1 MTTPSP
7 SSSRGPLLN
16 RLLKI
21 VPCLVSLLLPLAAQ
35 AETQPAAP
43 AADGTVSRIVTVD
56 WTIAETLLALGVTP
70 LAMGDVESYRAWVG
84 EPTLPVDV
92 VDIGLRMQPNRELLA
107 ELKPDLI
114 LISPLMASLEPTL
127 SRIAPVQSI
136 ALYEPDADLWQRL
149 REATLTIAALV
160 NRTAEAERQ
169 LTVLDRDLARM
180 KTSLP
185 ADLPPLLLVQFIDER
200 HVRVFGRHSLFEAVM
215 ARLGLRNAWQG
226 ETNAWGFSVVSLE
239 QFLTLPEA
247 RLVVVDPVPVGVSER
262 LQEPGLWQHLPLV
275 KQGKVLH
282 LPAVWSFGGI
292 LAARRFADLLSE
304 ALREALPSDPATH
317 VNTKGGTR

>member
-1 MTTPSP
+1 M
-7 SSSRGPLLN
+7 
-16 RLLKI
+16 RLLKKTGWFC
-21 VPCLVSLLLPLAAQ
+21 CLLTPLLLQ
-35 AETQPAAP
+35 AEPAQPAA
-43 AADGTVSRIVTVD
+43 ADLPQAEVVKSVPRIATVD
-56 WTIAETLLALGVTP
+56 WTVAETLLALGVAP
-70 LAMGDVESYRAWVG
+70 LAMGDVESYCAWVG
-84 EPTLPVDV
+84 EPTLPAEV

-149 REATLTIAALV
+149 HEATLTIAALV
-160 NRTAEAERQ
+160 GKTAEAERQ
-169 LTVLDRDLARM
+169 LTALDRDLARI
-180 KTSLP
+180 KGQLP
-185 ADLPPLLLVQFIDER
+185 TDLPPLLVVQFIDER

-215 ARLGLRNAWQG
+215 ERLGLRNAWQG
-226 ETNAWGFSVVSLE
+226 ETNAWGFAVVSLE
-239 QFLTLPEA
+239 QFLALPEA

-282 LPAVWSFGGI
+282 LPAVWSFGGL
-292 LAARRFADLLSE
+292 LAARRFADLLSD
-304 ALREALPSDPATH
+304 ALMSPSAPATH
-317 VNTKGGTR
+317 VTAKGATR